1 MTLYDRFAAVIA
13 AWNVGDIDAA
23 LSGMDDAVVWHVAA
37 GALAP
42 LEGKAAVRGFLET
55 LRADMTETRW
65 SIGHHAEAGDR
76 LFVEGIDA
84 YTRMTGTA
92 VAMPYAAVIEFAG
105 DRIIAWRDYIDTRR
119 MEKLREGATVP
130 SHLAALVDRLGTG

>member
-1 MTLYDRFAAVIA
+1 MTRYELFAAVIA
-13 AWNVGDIDAA
+13 AWNAGDIDTA
-23 LSGMDDAVVWHVAA
+23 LSGMDDAVVWHVAT
-37 GALAP
+37 GALPP
-42 LEGKAAVRGFLET
+42 LEGKTAVRNFLET

-84 YTRMTGTA
+84 YTRTTGTA

-105 DRIIAWRDYIDTRR
+105 DRIVAWRDYIDTRR

-130 SHLAALVDRLGTG
+130 GYLSALVEGLGQG